1 MECKLLQEK
10 TIVISGG
17 TKGVGKD
24 LAIACATEGANVVI
38 AGRDNNSAEDIIR
51 IIRDSGGKCSFVHT
65 DLNKVTDCGTMF
77 DIAVEKYGKVDG
89 FVNYAGVTYESGL
102 MECDEKTYDDIFNID
117 MKAAFFCCQK
127 AISCMKE
134 NKGGSIV
141 LVGSTH
147 AWRGQ
152 KDRAAY
158 ACAKAALLTLS
169 EHISYHYAENNIRCN
184 YLVMGWTPT
193 EGELK
198 LREKQGIS
206 ENELREQATKAIPL
220 GRMTESKDICPGI
233 IYLLSDLSSMVTG
246 TTMRINGGEHI

>member
-10 TIVISGG
+10 TIVVSGG
-17 TKGVGKD
+17 TKGIGKD
-24 LAIACATEGANVVI
+24 LAVSCAKEGANVVI
-38 AGRDNNSAEDIIR
+38 AGRDTKSAEDIICK
-51 IIRDSGGKCSFVHT
+51 IQDFGGKCSFVYT
-65 DLNKVTDCGTMF
+65 DLNQVVDCRKMF
-77 DIAVEKYGKVDG
+77 DVAIEKYGQVDG
-89 FVNYAGVTYESGL
+89 FVNYAGVTHESGL
-102 MECDEKTYDDIFNID
+102 MECDEKTYDDIFDID
-117 MKAAFFCCQK
+117 MKAAFFCCQS
-127 AISCMKE
+127 AISYMK

-158 ACAKAALLTLS
+158 ACAKGALLTLS
-169 EHISYHYAENNIRCN
+169 EHISYHYAEDNIRCN

-193 EGELK
+193 EGELR

-206 ENELREQATKAIPL
+206 EIELREQAEKVIPL
-220 GRMTESKDICPGI
+220 GRMTESKDVCPGI